1 MSEKQ
6 ILITVGTTKFENLIK
21 AIDSE
26 KFYEMLINNGFTKII
41 FQKGYGEYIP
51 KNYKNYENKI
61 KIQISE
67 ILNNFENIIKSSE
80 LIISH
85 GGAGIIL
92 ESLKN
97 KRKVIVCVN
106 DKLMDNHQIELATSL
121 HENGYVYYCKNLSN
135 IIEDTEKVISNHF
148 KLKEYPEF
156 NYDIIPNAIYVLKRI
171 LHNTTKIFFLAKFT
185 KLIIIFTF
193 G

>member
-1 MSEKQ
+1 MAEKQ
-6 ILITVGTTKFENLIK
+6 ILVTVGTTKFENLIK
-21 AIDSE
+21 AIDNE
-26 KFYEMLINNGFTKII
+26 KFYEIIIDKGFKKII
-41 FQKGYGEYIP
+41 IQKGYGEYIP
-51 KNYKNYENKI
+51 QNHKKFESKI
-61 KIQISE
+61 NIQISE

-106 DKLMDNHQIELATSL
+106 DELMDNHQIELASSL

-135 IIEDTEKVISNHF
+135 IVEACEKVIDNSI

-156 NYDIIPNAIYVLKRI
+156 NYDIIPNAIYSTLNI
-171 LHNTTKIFFLAKFT
+171 
-185 KLIIIFTF
+185 
-193 G
+193 

>member
-21 AIDSE
+21 AIDKNE
-26 KFYEMLINNGFTKII
+26 FYEMIIKNGFTKII
-41 FQKGYGEYIP
+41 IQKGYGDYIP
-51 KNYKNYENKI
+51 TNFKKYENKI
-61 KIQISE
+61 KIQVSE
-67 ILNNFENIIKSSE
+67 ILNNFEKVIQSSE

-106 DKLMDNHQIELATSL
+106 DELMDNHQIELASSL
-121 HENGYVYYCKNLSN
+121 HNEGYVHYCKDLSKITEEAN
-135 IIEDTEKVISNHF
+135 QIILDPTKI
-148 KLKEYPEF
+148 KEYPEF
-156 NYDIIPNAIYVLKRI
+156 NYDIIPNAIYSTLNI
-171 LHNTTKIFFLAKFT
+171 
-185 KLIIIFTF
+185 
-193 G
+193 

>member
-6 ILITVGTTKFENLIK
+6 ILVTDGTTKFEKLSK
-21 AIDSE
+21 AIDNE
-26 KFYEMLINNGFTKII
+26 KFYEMIINKGFKKII
-41 FQKGYGEYIP
+41 IQKGYGEYIP
-51 KNYKNYENKI
+51 SNYKKYESKI
-61 KIQISE
+61 AIQISE

-106 DKLMDNHQIELATSL
+106 DELMDNHQIELATSL
-121 HENGYVYYCKNLSN
+121 HENGYVYYCKNLAN
-135 IIEDTEKVISNHF
+135 IVEDCEKVIDNSI

-156 NYDIIPNAIYVLKRI
+156 NYDIIPNAIYSTLNI
-171 LHNTTKIFFLAKFT
+171 
-185 KLIIIFTF
+185 
-193 G
+193 

>member
-21 AIDSE
+21 AIDNE
-26 KFYEMLINNGFTKII
+26 KFYEMIINNGFTKII
-41 FQKGYGEYIP
+41 IQKGYGEYIP
-51 KNYKNYENKI
+51 QNYKKFENRI

-106 DKLMDNHQIELATSL
+106 DTLMDNHQIELASTL
-121 HENGYVYYCKNLSN
+121 DKEKYVHFCKNVNDIVSD
-135 IIEDTEKVISNHF
+135 IESILNNK
-148 KLKEYPEF
+148 KEIKQYPEI
-156 NYDIIPNAIYVLKRI
+156 NYQIIPNLIYSMLNLK
-171 LHNTTKIFFLAKFT
+171 
-185 KLIIIFTF
+185 
-193 G
+193 

>member
-21 AIDSE
+21 AIDND
-26 KFYEMLINNGFTKII
+26 KFYEMIIKNGFTKII
-41 FQKGYGEYIP
+41 IQKGYGDYIP
-51 KNYKNYENKI
+51 TNYKKFEHQI
-61 KIQISE
+61 TIQVSE
-67 ILNNFENIIKSSE
+67 ILNNFENVIKSSE

-106 DKLMDNHQIELATSL
+106 DELMDNHQVELASSL
-121 HENGYVYYCKNLSN
+121 HNEGYVHYCKDLSKITEEAN
-135 IIEDTEKVISNHF
+135 QIILNPSRI
-148 KLKEYPEF
+148 KEYPEF
-156 NYDIIPNAIYVLKRI
+156 NYDIIPNVIYSTLNI
-171 LHNTTKIFFLAKFT
+171 
-185 KLIIIFTF
+185 
-193 G
+193 

>member
-1 MSEKQ
+1 MTEKQ

-21 AIDSE
+21 AIDKE
-26 KFYEMLINNGFTKII
+26 EFYEMLIKTGFTQLII
-41 FQKGYGEYIP
+41 QKGYGEYIP
-51 KNYKNYENKI
+51 KNYKSFENKM

-67 ILNNFENIIKSSE
+67 IINNFENIIKASD

-106 DKLMDNHQIELATSL
+106 DELMDNHQVELATSL
-121 HENGYVYYCKNLSN
+121 EENGYLYYCKNLSN
-135 IIEDTEKVISNHF
+135 ITEEAEKLISNAIQ
-148 KLKEYPEF
+148 LKEYPEF
-156 NYDIIPNAIYVLKRI
+156 NYDIIPNAIYSTLNI
-171 LHNTTKIFFLAKFT
+171 
-185 KLIIIFTF
+185 
-193 G
+193 

>member
-21 AIDSE
+21 AIDNE
-26 KFYEMLINNGFTKII
+26 QFYEMLIKNGFTKII
-41 FQKGYGEYIP
+41 IQKGCGEYIP

-85 GGAGIIL
+85 AGAGIIL

-106 DKLMDNHQIELATSL
+106 DELMDNHQIELASSL
-121 HENGYVYYCKNLSN
+121 HENNYVYYCKNLPN
-135 IIEDTEKVISNHF
+135 ITEEAEKVISNNF

-156 NYDIIPNAIYVLKRI
+156 NYDIIPNAIYSTLNI
-171 LHNTTKIFFLAKFT
+171 
-185 KLIIIFTF
+185 
-193 G
+193 

>member
-1 MSEKQ
+1 MSERQ

-21 AIDSE
+21 AIDDE
-26 KFYEMLINNGFTKII
+26 KFYELLINNSFTKII
-41 FQKGYGEYIP
+41 IQKGYGEYIP
-51 KNYKNYENKI
+51 KNYKKYENRI

-67 ILNNFENIIKSSE
+67 ILNNFENIIKTSE

-97 KRKVIVCVN
+97 KRKLIVCVN
-106 DKLMDNHQIELATSL
+106 DELMDNHQIELASSL
-121 HENGYVYYCKNLSN
+121 HENGYLYYCKNLSN
-135 IIEDTEKVISNHF
+135 ILVAIENVLSNSV

-156 NYDIIPNAIYVLKRI
+156 NYDIIPNAIYETLNI
-171 LHNTTKIFFLAKFT
+171 
-185 KLIIIFTF
+185 
-193 G
+193 

>member
-1 MSEKQ
+1 MSERQ

-21 AIDSE
+21 AIDDE
-26 KFYEMLINNGFTKII
+26 KFYELLINNGFTKII
-41 FQKGYGEYIP
+41 IQKGYGEYIP
-51 KNYKNYENKI
+51 QNFKKYENRI

-67 ILNNFENIIKSSE
+67 ILNNFENIIKTSE

-97 KRKVIVCVN
+97 KRKLIVCVN
-106 DKLMDNHQIELATSL
+106 DELMDNHQIELASSL
-121 HENGYVYYCKNLSN
+121 HENGYLYYCKNLSN
-135 IIEDTEKVISNHF
+135 ILEAIENVLSNSV

-156 NYDIIPNAIYVLKRI
+156 NYDIIPNAIYSTLNI
-171 LHNTTKIFFLAKFT
+171 
-185 KLIIIFTF
+185 
-193 G
+193 

>member
-6 ILITVGTTKFENLIK
+6 LLITVGTTKFENLIK
-21 AIDSE
+21 AIDNE
-26 KFYEMLINNGFTKII
+26 KFYEMIINNGFTKII
-41 FQKGYGEYIP
+41 IQKGYGEYIP
-51 KNYKNYENKI
+51 QKYKQYENKI

-80 LIISH
+80 LIVSH

-106 DKLMDNHQIELATSL
+106 DELMDNHQIELASSL
-121 HENGYVYYCKNLSN
+121 HENGYVFYCKNLAY
-135 IIEDTEKVISNHF
+135 ILEDSEKVISNSI

-156 NYDIIPNAIYVLKRI
+156 NYDIIPNAIYSTLNI
-171 LHNTTKIFFLAKFT
+171 
-185 KLIIIFTF
+185 
-193 G
+193 

>member
-21 AIDSE
+21 AIDNE
-26 KFYEMLINNGFTKII
+26 KFYEMIINNGFTKII
-41 FQKGYGEYIP
+41 IQKGYGEYIP
-51 KNYKNYENKI
+51 QNYKKFENRI

-106 DKLMDNHQIELATSL
+106 DELMDNHQIELASSL
-121 HENGYVYYCKNLSN
+121 HENGYVFYCKNLSN
-135 IIEDTEKVISNHF
+135 IIKDTEKIISNTI
-148 KLKEYPEF
+148 KLNEYPEF
-156 NYDIIPNAIYVLKRI
+156 DYDIIPNAIYSTLNI
-171 LHNTTKIFFLAKFT
+171 
-185 KLIIIFTF
+185 
-193 G
+193 

>member
-21 AIDSE
+21 AIDNK
-26 KFYEMLINNGFTKII
+26 KFYEMLINAGFTKII
-41 FQKGYGEYIP
+41 IQKGYGEYIP
-51 KNYKNYENKI
+51 QNYKTFENQI

-67 ILNNFENIIKSSE
+67 IINHFEDVIKSSE

-97 KRKVIVCVN
+97 KKKVIVCVN
-106 DKLMDNHQIELATSL
+106 DELMDNHQIELATSL
-121 HENGYVYYCKNLSN
+121 HENNYVYYCKNLQN
-135 IIEDTEKVISNHF
+135 IVEDAEKLISNSV
-148 KLKEYPEF
+148 KLIDYPEF
-156 NYDIIPNAIYVLKRI
+156 NYDIIPNAIYSTLNI
-171 LHNTTKIFFLAKFT
+171 
-185 KLIIIFTF
+185 
-193 G
+193 